1 MMISRKRK
9 LDKSEKKLCKRR
21 KYAPGHWSL
30 TSMEIPGILYV
41 LIFSY
46 LPMVGLIMAFKDYK
60 FNLGIFGSP
69 WNGLDNFTYLFKSNT
84 MGLLLRNTIGYNLA
98 FQIFGIASQLFAALM
113 LLGLT
118 GRKWVI
124 KLSQSAMLL
133 PYFMSWIVISYISHA
148 FLSNAGVINHILVSL
163 GMDKISFYNEPKYW
177 PAILILFETW
187 KGLGYGT
194 ILYYGA
200 MLGIDPTLYE
210 AAELDGCN
218 YFKKHRYITL
228 PLISKTVC
236 ILTILNLGKI
246 FYSDFSLFMYLPK
259 DTGSLYSVTDV
270 LDLYINRSLRIG
282 GSIGQS
288 TAIGLMQSI
297 VGLVVVLAVN
307 KIVSKF
313 DEDSALF

>member
-1 MMISRKRK
+1 MLKHNARVQ
-9 LDKSEKKLCKRR
+9 DKKVIKPHKKR

-30 TSMEIPGILYV
+30 TTMEIPGILYV

-69 WNGLDNFTYLFKSNT
+69 WNGFDNFTYLFKSNT
-84 MGLLLRNTIGYNLA
+84 MGTLIRNTVGYNLA
-98 FQIFGIASQLFAALM
+98 FQLLGIATQVTAAIL

-118 GRKWVI
+118 SRKWVVKI
-124 KLSQSAMLL
+124 SQSAMLL
-133 PYFMSWIVISYISHA
+133 PYFMSWIVLSYLSHA
-148 FLSNAGVINHILVSL
+148 LLSNNGVINHILTSL
-163 GMDKISFYNEPKYW
+163 GMDTISFYTEPKYW

-194 ILYYGA
+194 LVYYGT

-210 AAELDGCN
+210 AAEIDGCG

-228 PLISKTVC
+228 PMIGKTVC
-236 ILTILNLGKI
+236 ILTILNMGKI
-246 FYSDFSLFMYLPK
+246 FHSDFSLFMYVPK
-259 DTGSLYSVTDV
+259 DSGSLYSVTDV
-270 LDLYINRSLRIG
+270 LDLYINRSLRLG
-282 GSIGQS
+282 GSMGQS
-288 TAIGLMQSI
+288 TAISLMQSV
-297 VGLVVVLAVN
+297 VGLITVLTVN